1 MYTIYHWYTAI
12 VTSMNITSHYI
23 VTSSWKDMIHDM
35 IKLNTLN
42 YILLSNIVIYI
53 RYFRYIQ
60 YQS

>member
-23 VTSSWKDMIHDM
+23 VTSSWKDTIHDM

-42 YILLSNIVIYI
+42 YRVLQNIW
-53 RYFRYIQ
+53 
-60 YQS
+60 